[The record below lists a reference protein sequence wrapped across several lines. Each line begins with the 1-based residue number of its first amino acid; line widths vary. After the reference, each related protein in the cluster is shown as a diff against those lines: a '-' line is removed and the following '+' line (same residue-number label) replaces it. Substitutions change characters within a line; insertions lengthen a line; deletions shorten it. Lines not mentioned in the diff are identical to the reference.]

1 MAWGTGDYVNGS
13 EVTQNSD
20 GSYNVPGIGVVGTS
34 QSGPTPTADSDAGSI
49 YTENADNYRD
59 YYNSR
64 NGDDSTVSKN
74 TPSIA
79 SGLLSGSKSGGFAMG
94 LLPSVSEMI
103 NNTMPKTASPSLIP
117 ASPTTNPLTGI
128 NNNNY
133 FNGTGFAYIDKY
145 GFPHVSNTYET
156 ALKYARDATGLTED
170 WIAGGDT
177 YKIFSNPGQVYEYN
191 GPYGGGY
198 ALNKKGSRLALPL
211 PGAVNYGNANRHM
224 ENDADS
230 NPETL
235 LLPTSNFQSQYPNY
249 LNFGNTPIAKSYDDT
264 DSKLLA
270 RGLDRQYLTQLTSE
284 QKSQLLQ
291 AIGGE

>member
-79 SGLLSGSKSGGFAMG
+79 SGLLSGSKSGGLAMG

-133 FNGTGFAYIDKY
+133 FNGTGFAYTDKY
-145 GFPHVSNTYET
+145 GFPHVSNTYKH
-156 ALKYARDATGLTED
+156 AAQYSGN
-170 WIAGGDT
+170 G
-177 YKIFSNPGQVYEYN
+177 NVYEYN